1 LKAGRLGKI
10 IKLFSSKNAISPVL
24 SSLLLTVVAVAAMAL
39 ATTATYVISTNL
51 KQNMSE
57 RLIVEDVWFNNA
69 TRSVNVTV
77 FNVGEVALKISTV
90 YINGTQHYFA
100 PLSLE
105 KGEQGWLAVSLDWT
119 SDSVYYVKLV
129 TTRGTTVGDYYVS
142 S

>member
-1 LKAGRLGKI
+1 MRRLGKT
-10 IKLFSSKNAISPVL
+10 IKLSSSKNAISPVL
-24 SSLLLTVVAVAAMAL
+24 SSLLLTVVAVSAMAL

-69 TRSVNVTV
+69 TGSVNVTV
-77 FNVGEVALKISTV
+77 FNIGEVALKISTV
-90 YINGTQHYFA
+90 YINGTQRYFS

-105 KGEQGWLAVSLDWT
+105 KGEQGWLTISFDWT

-129 TTRGTTVGDYYVS
+129 TMRGTTVGDYYVS